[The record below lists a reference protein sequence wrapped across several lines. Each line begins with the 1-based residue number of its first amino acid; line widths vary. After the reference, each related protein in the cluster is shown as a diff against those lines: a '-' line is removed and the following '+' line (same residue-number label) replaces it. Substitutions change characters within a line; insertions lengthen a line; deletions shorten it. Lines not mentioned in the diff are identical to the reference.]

1 MDLYKGYK
9 KVIENCMENTRVL
22 KGGLEKTGRFDI
34 VSKDVG
40 VPLVAFSLKD
50 SSKYSVFDMSENL
63 RRFGW
68 IIPAYTIPAD
78 AEQIAVLRVVV
89 REDFSRSL
97 AERLIWHIEQVLE
110 EMDSL
115 PIQMSTKAATV
126 KKQLE
131 STEGQK
137 VVKKSEKE
145 MQEEITRYWR
155 RLVDGKRIGVC

>member
-1 MDLYKGYK
+1 MD
-9 KVIENCMENTRVL
+9 NTRVL
-22 KGGLEKTGRFDI
+22 KEGLEKTGRFGI

-50 SSKYSVFDMSENL
+50 SSKYTVFDMSESL

-68 IIPAYTIPAD
+68 IIPAYTMPAD
-78 AEQIAVLRVVV
+78 AKHIAVLRVVV

-97 AERLIWHIEQVLE
+97 AERLSSNIEQVLE

-115 PIQMSTKAATV
+115 PIRTSTKSATASGELENAEG
-126 KKQLE
+126 KKIDKK
-131 STEGQK
+131 TER
-137 VVKKSEKE
+137 EI
-145 MQEEITRYWR
+145 QEEIIQYWR